1 MLDINARMSIE
12 TQISKYNDTMRR
24 STEGSQED
32 LIIGY
37 SPRQAEIQIGGETIA
52 TEVDGEHIKGVGRQ
66 YNTLDNMNRT
76 F

>member
-1 MLDINARMSIE
+1 
-12 TQISKYNDTMRR
+12 MRR

-66 YNTLDNMNRT
+66 YNPLDNMNRT